1 MAAVLYLADDEIAR
15 ECKRMRVFRDRN
27 NPSEVL
33 NYIDV
38 IGRYR
43 LPRNVL
49 IRLVELVREDV
60 ERPTKRSRSL
70 STLTQENIN
79 LSIIQAHRVRS
90 FLRI

>member
-27 NPSEVL
+27 NLSEVL
-33 NYIDV
+33 NYIEV

-70 STLTQENIN
+70 SALTQENIN

>member
-1 MAAVLYLADDEIAR
+1 MAVVLYLADDEIER

-33 NYIDV
+33 NYIEV
-38 IGRYR
+38 IGRYW

-49 IRLVELVREDV
+49 IRLVELLREDV
-60 ERPTKRSRSL
+60 EHPTKRSHSL
-70 STLTQENIN
+70 SALTQENID

>member
-1 MAAVLYLADDEIAR
+1 MAVVLYLADDEIER
-15 ECKRMRVFRDRN
+15 EYKRMRVFRDRN

-33 NYIDV
+33 NYIEV

-49 IRLVELVREDV
+49 NRLVELLREDV
-60 ERPTKRSRSL
+60 EHPTKRNHSL
-70 STLTQENIN
+70 SALTQENID